1 MSDDH
6 IRNYW
11 LGFVVAA
18 VGVSWLIWLWRKQ
31 REVTPRPLYI
41 SGRTVAYPISADVEP
56 DKPQGPDD
64 LESIQGIGPTYA
76 RRLNDSG
83 ITTFAQL
90 AEAHPGDLRE
100 ITGVTRW
107 NPKEWIIR
115 ARTLIASG

>member
-11 LGFVVAA
+11 LGFIVAA

-31 REVTPRPLYI
+31 REVMPKPLHI
-41 SGRTVAYPISADVEP
+41 SGRTAAYPMTAGVKP

-76 RRLNDSG
+76 RRLNDFG
-83 ITTFAQL
+83 ISTFAQL
-90 AEAHPGDLRE
+90 AQADPGELRE
-100 ITGVTRW
+100 VTGVTRW
-107 NPKEWIIR
+107 DPQEWIDEAR
-115 ARTLIASG
+115 ALETE

>member
-11 LGFVVAA
+11 LGFIVAA

-31 REVTPRPLYI
+31 REVMPKPLHI
-41 SGRTVAYPISADVEP
+41 SGRTAAYPVTADVEP
-56 DKPQGPDD
+56 DKPQEPDD
-64 LESIQGIGPTYA
+64 LESIQGIGPAYA

-83 ITTFAQL
+83 IATFAQL
-90 AEAHPGDLRE
+90 AKADPGELRT

-107 NPKEWIIR
+107 DPEEWIAE
-115 ARTLIASG
+115 ARTMVTK